1 MLKLKVMTS
10 HDGRTLVTF
19 RREEGGWPKQM
30 STTPHRFNT
39 AIDVR
44 TMMVLWMAVNE
55 QKEKTK

>member
-1 MLKLKVMTS
+1 MPKLKAMTS
-10 HDGRTLVTF
+10 HNGTLVTF
-19 RREEGGWPKQM
+19 RREGDDWPKQM

-55 QKEKTK
+55 QEEKTR

>member
-1 MLKLKVMTS
+1 MPKLKAMTS
-10 HDGRTLVTF
+10 HNGTLVAF
-19 RREEGGWPKQM
+19 RREGDDWPKQM
-30 STTPHRFNT
+30 ST